1 MQHLRKDECVA
12 HPYIV
17 SEQQC
22 SIHVSA
28 ELSYSIRVGIVF
40 VSKNVCAVGPVS
52 VEYACPKMRVYRGSS
67 GT

>member
-1 MQHLRKDECVA
+1 MA
-12 HPYIV
+12 HPYNV

-40 VSKNVCAVGPVS
+40 VSLTCVQEDPSQWNKLVRKCVS
-52 VEYACPKMRVYRGSS
+52 TGEVEALDDAL
-67 GT
+67 